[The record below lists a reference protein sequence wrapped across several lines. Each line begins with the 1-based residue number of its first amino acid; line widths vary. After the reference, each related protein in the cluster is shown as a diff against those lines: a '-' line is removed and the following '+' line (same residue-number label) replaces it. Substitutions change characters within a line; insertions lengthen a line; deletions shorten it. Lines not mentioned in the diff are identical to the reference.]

1 MIMSQFSVGKEI
13 HCKWSFSSLGFF
25 FFLQFLESSSYE
37 LYLLRYLFLIFLHYI
52 FFHVCEF
59 LKTYVLR
66 AHHLFYLFMCL
77 VLKYF
82 IIFISC
88 SSSHKVI
95 WLTTAVLMVCNVWFC
110 VFCLI
115 ETVNVERKI
124 SIISHF
130 VYNLFKTSFHVI
142 LYLIDQKR
150 KSQ

>member
-1 MIMSQFSVGKEI
+1 MVFQFTGI
-13 HCKWSFSSLGFF
+13 FF

-110 VFCLI
+110 VFCQI
-115 ETVNVERKI
+115 ETVNIERKI

>member
-1 MIMSQFSVGKEI
+1 MVFQFTGI
-13 HCKWSFSSLGFF
+13 

-37 LYLLRYLFLIFLHYI
+37 LYLLRCLFLIFLHYI

-66 AHHLFYLFMCL
+66 AHHLFYLFMCS

-110 VFCLI
+110 VFCQI
-115 ETVNVERKI
+115 ETVNIERKI

>member
-1 MIMSQFSVGKEI
+1 MVFQFTGI
-13 HCKWSFSSLGFF
+13 FF

-66 AHHLFYLFMCL
+66 AHHLFYLFMCS

-115 ETVNVERKI
+115 ETVNIERKI

>member
-1 MIMSQFSVGKEI
+1 MSQFSVGKEI
-13 HCKWSFSSLGFF
+13 HCKWSFSSLGFFF

-124 SIISHF
+124 SIFSHF

>member
-1 MIMSQFSVGKEI
+1 MSQFSVGKEI

-110 VFCLI
+110 VFCQI
-115 ETVNVERKI
+115 ETVNIERKI

>member
-1 MIMSQFSVGKEI
+1 MSQFSVGKEI

-25 FFLQFLESSSYE
+25 FFFLQFLESSSYE
-37 LYLLRYLFLIFLHYI
+37 LYLLRCLFLIFLHYI

-115 ETVNVERKI
+115 ETVNIERKI

>member
-1 MIMSQFSVGKEI
+1 MVFQFTGI
-13 HCKWSFSSLGFF
+13 

-110 VFCLI
+110 VFCQI
-115 ETVNVERKI
+115 ETVNIERKI

>member
-1 MIMSQFSVGKEI
+1 MSQFSVGKEI
-13 HCKWSFSSLGFF
+13 HCKWSFSSLGFFF

-110 VFCLI
+110 VFCQI
-115 ETVNVERKI
+115 ETVNIERKI

>member
-1 MIMSQFSVGKEI
+1 MSQFSVGKEI
-13 HCKWSFSSLGFF
+13 HCKWSFSSLGFFF

>member
-1 MIMSQFSVGKEI
+1 MSQFSVGKEI
-13 HCKWSFSSLGFF
+13 HCKWSFSSLGFFF

-115 ETVNVERKI
+115 ETVNIERKI

>member
-37 LYLLRYLFLIFLHYI
+37 LYLLQYLFLIFLHYI

-115 ETVNVERKI
+115 ETVNIERKI

-150 KSQ
+150 K